1 MLIFHNLIY
10 TPVLQGLSPPPML
23 GYLLL
28 CVPIVAIPTYS
39 RTFSTL
45 YFNFL
50 RTNLPPRFD
59 GEFLGSRYCY
69 LFSEH

>member
-1 MLIFHNLIY
+1 MLIFHDLY
-10 TPVLQGLSPPPML
+10 APVLQGLSPPPML

-28 CVPIVAIPTYS
+28 CVLIVAIPTYS
-39 RTFSTL
+39 RILSTL

-59 GEFLGSRYCY
+59 GEFPGSRYCY
-69 LFSEH
+69 LFSKH